1 MRLTFTFDIENSVNF
16 SNGFSTNPETFP
28 KTILSNLN
36 CLLIFRTFAHSHI
49 RYEFVFQMRLTFV
62 TFTSYFNRDCIF
74 GTTFAYWH
82 CWLCLCMALMLFC
95 IAWLPISKTCGL
107 LKLMWVSFAN
117 DFKNQLRNALAIRL
131 VTLRSVVV
139 LLFQAAN
146 IKWFKPI
153 NTYTP
158 FYIHAQHSDFTNKNI
173 NFKVQRDFLV
183 FYHFVM
189 ISSEGVI
196 TQPVRRLDSN

>member
-1 MRLTFTFDIENSVNF
+1 
-16 SNGFSTNPETFP
+16 
-28 KTILSNLN
+28 
-36 CLLIFRTFAHSHI
+36 
-49 RYEFVFQMRLTFV
+49 MRLTFV

-74 GTTFAYWH
+74 GTTADFVYVWH
-82 CWLCLCMALMLFC
+82 WCLFC
-95 IAWLPISKTCGL
+95 MAWLPISKTCGL

-117 DFKNQLRNALAIRL
+117 DFKNQLQNALAIRL
-131 VTLRSVVV
+131 VTLRSEVV